1 MLTQSFRFRN
11 INTFLFVEATL
22 LSLTL
27 IGAAFIGF
35 DISDEGLYAF
45 LADPL
50 QPNPQAVFNYDLF
63 FKLIFS
69 LTELKFSLIQLR
81 LLRLLGYLIA
91 AWSLAV
97 FLKNYIAHKKASWQI
112 FSFTFIGICLGYAFL
127 PQTLSYNSLNVT
139 LTCVWLAILS
149 IPIKKSFQY
158 LLIGV
163 SIALIFYVKFPTAIL
178 LCGITYITLFY
189 LESLS
194 WKWMLI
200 LLPLLLFEL
209 LFWTLFQENAVLRLS
224 ETLGNQL
231 ERPQYNL
238 LDLMKSP
245 LVGIF
250 WLCISS
256 IGFFLLKLLD
266 NKSKLKPFLVI
277 LSCLIFISVVYLT
290 HITQEWNHL
299 FLLTLFLFVIH
310 RLYNS
315 FGEISSA
322 QLPWVLI
329 LTFLPFILHLGSNVY
344 WLRIGIHYAVFWML
358 LVAILSKRRNQML
371 IGLSIFSF
379 IWIINGLVFQPFEQ
393 SPLFESKSYWKIPDN
408 SGLFLD
414 SSLVEILEKLQVELD
429 GEDNVL
435 AFFRNPGL
443 AYLLGK
449 NISGQAMV
457 WDPSQLNTLINFEK
471 GYPVIFCPSEFSD
484 PILELQSME
493 KTYIDSYK
501 SRPIYIFQKQSQN

>member
-1 MLTQSFRFRN
+1 MLTQSFSSGK
-11 INTFLFVEATL
+11 INTLLYAKVIL
-22 LSLTL
+22 LSLVL

-63 FKLIFS
+63 FKILFRF
-69 LTELKFSLIQLR
+69 TGLKFSLIQLR
-81 LLRLLGYLIA
+81 LLRLLCYLVS

-97 FLKNYIAHKKASWQI
+97 FFKNYFVHKKASWQI

-127 PQTLSYNSLNVT
+127 PQTLSYNSLNVS

-149 IPIKKSFQY
+149 IPFKKSFQY

-163 SIALIFYVKFPTAIL
+163 SLALIFYVKFPTAIL
-178 LCGITYITLFY
+178 LFGITYITLFY

-200 LLPLLLFEL
+200 LLPLLLFEF

-224 ETLGNQL
+224 ATLGNQL

-250 WLCISS
+250 WLGISS
-256 IGFFLLKLLD
+256 IGFFLVKLLD
-266 NKSKLKPFLVI
+266 NKSKLKPFLLI

-299 FLLTLFLFVIH
+299 FLLTIFLFVVH

-315 FGEISSA
+315 FSEISSA

-329 LTFLPFILHLGSNVY
+329 LTFLPFILHFGSNVY

-358 LVAILSKRRNQML
+358 LVAILSKRRNQIL
-371 IGLSIFSF
+371 LGLSVFSF
-379 IWIINGLVFQPFEQ
+379 IWVINGLVFQPFEQ
-393 SPLFESKSYWKIPDN
+393 SPLFESKRHWQIPGN

-414 SSLVEILEKLQVELD
+414 SSIVEILEILQEELD
-429 GEDNVL
+429 GEDNVQ

-449 NISGQAMV
+449 NIPGQAMV
-457 WDPSQLNTLINFEK
+457 WDPSQLNTLINFENE
-471 GYPVIFCPSEFSD
+471 YPVIFCPSDSVQIPD
-484 PILELQSME
+484 LKHRE
-493 KTYIDSYK
+493 KIYIGSYQ

>member
-1 MLTQSFRFRN
+1 MLTQSFRFSN
-11 INTFLFVEATL
+11 INTLLYAKAIL

-69 LTELKFSLIQLR
+69 LTEFKFSLIQLR
-81 LLRLLGYLIA
+81 LLRLLCYLIA

-97 FLKNYIAHKKASWQI
+97 FFKNYFAHKKVSWQI
-112 FSFTFIGICLGYAFL
+112 FSFIFIGICLGYAFL

-139 LTCVWLAILS
+139 LTSVWLAILS
-149 IPIKKSFQY
+149 KPHQKPYKY
-158 LLIGV
+158 LLIGI
-163 SIALIFYVKFPTAIL
+163 SLALIFYVKFPTAIL
-178 LCGITYITLFY
+178 LFGITYITLFY
-189 LESLS
+189 QESLS
-194 WKWMLI
+194 WKWLLI
-200 LLPLLLFEL
+200 LLPLLVFEL
-209 LFWTLFQENAVLRLS
+209 LFLSLFQENAVLRLS
-224 ETLGNQL
+224 DTLGNQL
-231 ERPQYNL
+231 ERPHYNL
-238 LDLMKSP
+238 LDLIKSP
-245 LVGIF
+245 LVGVF
-250 WLCISS
+250 WLGISS
-256 IGFFLLKLLD
+256 IGFFLVKLLN

-277 LSCLIFISVVYLT
+277 LSCLTFLLVAYQT

-299 FLLTLFLFVIH
+299 FLLILFLFVIH
-310 RLYNS
+310 RLYTG
-315 FGEISSA
+315 FGKISSA
-322 QLPWVLI
+322 QLPCILI
-329 LTFLPFILHLGSNVY
+329 LSLLPFILHFGSNVY
-344 WLRIGIHYAVFWML
+344 WLRIGIHYAVFWL
-358 LVAILSKRRNQML
+358 LLIVILSKRRNQML
-371 IGLSIFSF
+371 VGLSILSF

-393 SPLFESKSYWKIPDN
+393 SPLFDSKSYWKIPGN

-414 SSLVEILEKLQVELD
+414 SSLVEILEKLRVELD
-429 GEDNVL
+429 GEDSVQ

-449 NISGQAMV
+449 NTPGQAMV

-471 GYPVIFCPSEFSD
+471 GYPVIFCHSELSGHIPD
-484 PILELQSME
+484 LQNME
-493 KTYIDSYK
+493 KTYIGSYQ